1 MSPATEILISEHL
14 RQLKLT
20 ALLRHYPSLAR
31 QARENGLAYEDFLL
45 SLIESELQARADN
58 RLKRRIRDARFPL
71 LKTLDNFDFEAAPD
85 LDRRLI
91 RELIGGAYIQE
102 RKNIIFVGKTGT
114 GKTHLATALG
124 LEACR
129 QGVRTGFATGA
140 GLVNELIEARSKR
153 AISRF
158 IQKTS
163 RFGLLILYE
172 LGYVPFSRE
181 GSQLLF
187 QVLADRYERASVI
200 IITNLGFADWTQFFG
215 DPTLTAA
222 LLDRLTHKAHVVL
235 CNWDSFRLKESLKKK
250 LRKAKRKNDNYIFLT
265 HMEGGHFSVITVG
278 HF

>member
-1 MSPATEILISEHL
+1 MKPATEALLSAHL
-14 RQLKLT
+14 KHLKLT
-20 ALLRHYPSLAR
+20 AILRHYPPLAR
-31 QARENGLAYEDFLL
+31 QARENGWDYEEFLV
-45 SLIESELQARADN
+45 SLMESEIQARSDN

-71 LKTLDNFDFEAAPD
+71 MKTMESFDYDAAPD
-85 LDRRLI
+85 LDRRVI
-91 RELIGGAYIQE
+91 RDLMSGAYIQE

-129 QGVRTGFATGA
+129 QGVRTRFVTGA
-140 GLVNELIEARSKR
+140 GLANELIEARSER
-153 AISRF
+153 IITRI

-163 RFGLLILYE
+163 RFGLLILDE

-200 IITNLGFADWTQFFG
+200 ITTNLGFADWTQLFG

-222 LLDRLTHKAHVVL
+222 LLDRLTHKAHIIL
-235 CNWDSFRLKESLKKK
+235 CDWESYRLKESLKKK
-250 LRKAKRKNDNYIFLT
+250 TSAMTKEKK
-265 HMEGGHFSVITVG
+265 
-278 HF
+278 